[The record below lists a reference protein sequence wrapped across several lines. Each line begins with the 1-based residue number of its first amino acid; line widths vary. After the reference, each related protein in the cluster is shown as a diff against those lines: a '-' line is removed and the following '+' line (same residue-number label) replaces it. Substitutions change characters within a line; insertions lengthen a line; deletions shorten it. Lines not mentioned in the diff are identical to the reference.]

1 MTRSIPTITCPY
13 CHHTFYGLKVT
24 KHGAI
29 RCGKCGKTMK
39 V

>member
-1 MTRSIPTITCPY
+1 MPRSIPTITCPY
-13 CHHTFYGLKVT
+13 CRTVFVGKVERHGLV
-24 KHGAI
+24 